1 MTVRLINGN
10 RVPLYQQVAQTLR
23 QRVRT
28 GVYRTDS
35 PLPPLRELSAE
46 FGVSTHVIQ
55 NAIYA
60 LEKDKVVV
68 THHGKGVMVI
78 EEKPCEQAAM
88 FFGMIEPYERHM
100 GFESLI
106 LRAAEKVF
114 SQRNDFMV
122 TRSSEGN
129 AANERAVAEHFARN
143 GLKGIIVWP
152 VVNDPNGPFFAK
164 LAQSLP
170 VVIIDRKIDACPLPT
185 IAHDMYQAGH
195 DICRHLLKKMG
206 RQRLLVLMDDLNLSS
221 YQDLSSGLSDE
232 AAKLKRSPDLTI
244 CHLPVSELC
253 RRFDLGDFSQV
264 DRYRKKIKKLL
275 ADQSY
280 DALFCMQDEVLYHVI
295 IETGLKDAFPHL
307 QLATFAPSTMPTHRR
322 RIFAK
327 HQVLEWLQN
336 PQLIVQAAANL
347 LQQWVYTR
355 AKPRHVPSIQL
366 ELITEKAA
374 AR

>member
-78 EEKPCEQAAM
+78 EEKPCEQAAI
-88 FFGMIEPYERHM
+88 FFGMIEPYESHM

-185 IAHDMYQAGH
+185 ITHDMHQAGQ
-195 DICRHLLKKMG
+195 DICHHVLETLGRKK
-206 RQRLLVLMDDLNLSS
+206 LLVLMDNLNLPS
-221 YQDLSSGLSDE
+221 YHDFIGGLHGE
-232 AAKLKRSPDLTI
+232 AANIKREKDITI
-244 CHLPVSELC
+244 VSVPASALC
-253 RRFDLGDFSQV
+253 YQLNMGNFSQV
-264 DRYRKKIKKLL
+264 SHYQNKIKKLL
-275 ADQSY
+275 IKGGFDTV
-280 DALFCMQDEVLYHVI
+280 FCFQDEILYHVI
-295 IETGLKDAFPHL
+295 LESGLIDSFPDL
-307 QLATFAPSTMPTHRR
+307 QLATFVSGKTISRWRTLRDHN
-322 RIFAK
+322 
-327 HQVLEWLQN
+327 VLEWLLS
-336 PQLIVQAAANL
+336 PSLIVQAAANF
-347 LQQWVYTR
+347 LQQWIYTR
-355 AKPRHVPSIQL
+355 NKPKNISPIPVK
-366 ELITEKAA
+366 LIDAGESKN
-374 AR
+374 